1 MSLLVA
7 DKQLAKAGEPRVRDF
22 DDPAPRALALRP
34 LGAFLAAGPHMRGVV
49 PRDHVLPRRGA
60 DETGVGA
67 QVLLGTWCNRWPRDH
82 HRVESG
88 HQLGDVISIG
98 RGHDDRQRDATGVH
112 QQHSLAS
119 IFFPGRWGWA
129 RPTLAPAVP

>member
-1 MSLLVA
+1 MRLLITN
-7 DKQLAKAGEPRVRDF
+7 QQFAKAGEPRVRNF
-22 DDPAPRALALRP
+22 DDPAPRAFALRP
-34 LGAFLAAGPHMRGVV
+34 VAAFLAAGPHMRGVV
-49 PRDHVLPRRGA
+49 PRDHVLPGHGA
-60 DETGVGA
+60 DETGVGT
-67 QVLLGTWCNRWPRDH
+67 QVLAGAGRHRGSRDH
-82 HRVESG
+82 HRVERG

-129 RPTLAPAVP
+129 RPTLVPAAP